1 MHSGSLSGAM
11 RSACS
16 VRVIFSGLVG
26 RDHVYAQNHNMARLH
41 MMSDV
46 RNIYVL
52 HFELRRSCKILNRG
66 GRHVRRMASSHVMQ
80 AWQACNLRSLFVFV
94 STE

>member
-1 MHSGSLSGAM
+1 M
-11 RSACS
+11 RAC
-16 VRVIFSGLVG
+16 VIFSGLVG

-41 MMSDV
+41 MLSDV
-46 RNIYVL
+46 HNISIITL
-52 HFELRRSCKILNRG
+52 CELRRSYKILNRG